1 MEFFDVIET
10 RRSIRA
16 YHSDKPIKDEQL
28 KRILRAARLAPT
40 AANRQPYKL
49 VIIKNPKEALDFVKQ
64 KAVHQTPLVI
74 AIFVDEAAAWQRK
87 FDRKNFAW
95 VDGSIVFEHLV
106 LAATAEGLS
115 TVWIAN
121 VDPVAM
127 ENACNVPSNFH
138 FLALTPIGYAAEEPK
153 EISRKPE
160 IPIHTSWITLDS
172 AYHARTGRKRLRDV
186 PSIP

>member
-16 YHSDKPIKDEQL
+16 YHPDKPIKDEQL
-28 KRILRAARLAPT
+28 KRILQAARLAPT

-49 VIIKNPKEALDFVKQ
+49 VIVKNPKESLDFVKQ
-64 KAVHQTPLVI
+64 KAVHQAPLVI

-87 FDRKNFAW
+87 FDNKNYAW
-95 VDGSIVFEHLV
+95 VDGSIVFEHLI

-121 VDPVAM
+121 TDPAAM
-127 ENACNVPSNFH
+127 EKACNIPDTFR
-138 FLALTPIGYAAEEPK
+138 FLALTPIGYAAEKPK

-160 IPIHTSWITLDS
+160 SELVNF
-172 AYHARTGRKRLRDV
+172 LE
-186 PSIP
+186 

>member
-16 YHSDKPIKDEQL
+16 YHPDKPIKDEQL
-28 KRILRAARLAPT
+28 ERILRAARLAPT

-49 VIIKNPKEALDFVKQ
+49 VIIKNPKEYLDFVKQ
-64 KAVHQTPLVI
+64 KAVHQAPLAI
-74 AIFVDEAAAWQRK
+74 AIFVDETAAWERK
-87 FDRKNFAW
+87 FDSKNFAW
-95 VDGSIVFEHLV
+95 VDGSIVFEHLI

-121 VDPVAM
+121 EDPAAM
-127 ENACNVPSNFH
+127 EKACKVPDTFR
-138 FLALTPIGYAAEEPK
+138 FLALTPIGYAAEKPK

-160 IPIHTSWITLDS
+160 SELVN
-172 AYHARTGRKRLRDV
+172 YLE
-186 PSIP
+186 

>member
-16 YHSDKPIKDEQL
+16 YHPDKLVEDEQL
-28 KRILRAARLAPT
+28 KRILQAARLAPT
-40 AANRQPYKL
+40 AANRQPYKF
-49 VIIKNPKEALDFVKQ
+49 VIIKNPKEILDFIKQ
-64 KAVHQTPLVI
+64 KAVHQAPLVI
-74 AIFVDEAAAWQRK
+74 AIFVDETAAWQRK

-95 VDGSIVFEHLV
+95 VDGSIVFEHLI

-121 VDPVAM
+121 ADPDAM
-127 ENACNVPSNFH
+127 EKVCKVPDTFR
-138 FLALTPIGYAAEEPK
+138 FLALTPIGYAAEKPK

-160 IPIHTSWITLDS
+160 SELVN
-172 AYHARTGRKRLRDV
+172 YLE
-186 PSIP
+186 